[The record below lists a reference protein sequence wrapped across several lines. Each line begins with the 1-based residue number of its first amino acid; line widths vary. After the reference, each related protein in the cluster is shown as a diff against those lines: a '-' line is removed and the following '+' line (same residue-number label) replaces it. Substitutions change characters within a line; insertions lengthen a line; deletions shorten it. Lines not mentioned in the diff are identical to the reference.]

1 MVKKT
6 NVNAKL
12 SKLNR
17 KINSNKTKYLVVENE
32 LKKVKT
38 FDPSYFIGKR
48 HFEEVGTQH
57 YLVFQPIY
65 RYFKRLSG
73 VGSGSYIL
81 TFIFAN
87 LKHPLVKILQ
97 LLVQVIL
104 NSIQNYV
111 FWY

>member
-1 MVKKT
+1 MLML
-6 NVNAKL
+6 NCQSLIEKL
-12 SKLNR
+12 TQIK
-17 KINSNKTKYLVVENE
+17 KTKYLVVENE

-38 FDPSYFIGKR
+38 FDPSYFIGKS

-57 YLVFQPIY
+57 YLVFQPMY
-65 RYFKRLSG
+65 RYFKRLRS
-73 VGSGSYIL
+73 VGSGSYIF

-97 LLVQVIL
+97 LLVQVIS